1 MAFLVFLIDI
11 VKLTINIWSLV
22 TQKQESKYIIY
33 LDANN
38 LYGYAMSKFLSTSRF
53 KWMDLEEFHLNKY
66 ANNNSKGYVLED
78 DLEYT
83 KELQKLRN
91 DYPLAPDK
99 RSQKRN
105 AAWVSIKYCWF
116 TQYSY

>member
-1 MAFLVFLIDI
+1 
-11 VKLTINIWSLV
+11 
-22 TQKQESKYIIY
+22 
-33 LDANN
+33 
-38 LYGYAMSKFLSTSRF
+38 
-53 KWMDLEEFHLNKY
+53 MDLEEFHLNKY

-105 AAWVSIKYCWF
+105 AA
-116 TQYSY
+116 